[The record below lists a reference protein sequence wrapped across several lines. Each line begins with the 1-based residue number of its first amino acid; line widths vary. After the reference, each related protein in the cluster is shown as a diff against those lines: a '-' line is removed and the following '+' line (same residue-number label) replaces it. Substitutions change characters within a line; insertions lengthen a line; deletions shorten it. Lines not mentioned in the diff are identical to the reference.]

1 MTSSAAAA
9 SMHRCLMTTK
19 NIKQIKKQAA
29 MKHPLTILKVFD
41 KQMREQMFQSLRVE
55 MQI

>member
-9 SMHRCLMTTK
+9 SMHRCFMTTK

-41 KQMREQMFQSLRVE
+41 KQMREQMFQLLRVE